1 MTSGPSLMPDRE
13 REGDLRTAR
22 AASMVYVTLTNGRAR
37 PGEEDAIVA
46 LHEDWV
52 RRRSGDAGLLS
63 SEILV
68 DPADPRAFIA
78 LSHFVDQAAA
88 ERSLGDPEHNAWRRR
103 LASLSEANLIQRDMV
118 SLWRASALPSAVP
131 TQPSRSGGN
140 GNAT

>member
-1 MTSGPSLMPDRE
+1 MNGPVLVPTADRE
-13 REGDLRTAR
+13 GGVLPAR
-22 AASMVYVTLTNGRAR
+22 ATPTVFVTLINGRAR

-78 LSHFVDQAAA
+78 ISHFADQAAA
-88 ERSLGDPEHNAWRRR
+88 ERSLGDPEHSAWQRR
-103 LASLSEANLIQRDMV
+103 LASLSETPLVQRDML

-131 TQPSRSGGN
+131 TQPSRSGGS
-140 GNAT
+140 GHAT

>member
-1 MTSGPSLMPDRE
+1 
-13 REGDLRTAR
+13 
-22 AASMVYVTLTNGRAR
+22 MVYVTLTNGRAR

-131 TQPSRSGGN
+131 TQPSRSGGS
-140 GNAT
+140 GHAA